1 MRVPWTVK
9 RSNQSIL
16 KKISPGISLEGMML
30 KLKLQYFGH
39 LMGRADS
46 LEKTLMLRKTEGKRK
61 RRKKRVRMLDN
72 ISNSMDINLS
82 KLWEIVK
89 DRES

>member
-1 MRVPWTVK
+1 
-9 RSNQSIL
+9 
-16 KKISPGISLEGMML
+16 ML

-39 LMGRADS
+39 LMQRGDS